1 MRGPLGACA
10 VCVDGLYDAVLCLAP
25 SASCLLLLLKP
36 RWFSLHCRYKLRTI
50 GHCVFADVKQRL
62 LDAALSATAGS
73 PGGVSTVSVVV
84 VVGILIVGYKPHIH
98 E

>member
-1 MRGPLGACA
+1 M
-10 VCVDGLYDAVLCLAP
+10 
-25 SASCLLLLLKP
+25 
-36 RWFSLHCRYKLRTI
+36 
-50 GHCVFADVKQRL
+50 FADVKQRL

-84 VVGILIVGYKPHIH
+84 VVVVVVGILIVGYKPHIH